1 MNWYKH
7 SLRTDTGE
15 GCLLR
20 GHLGGFLYHNEQDSH
35 SPKGQD
41 DRAQILPAPLDP
53 DQTCPVSASR
63 GFSPLSIS
71 NDLILV
77 DYSILV
83 LD

>member
-1 MNWYKH
+1 MNWYRH
-7 SLRTDTGE
+7 SLRLDTGE
-15 GCLLR
+15 GCVLR
-20 GHLGGFLYHNEQDSH
+20 GHLGVPLHNEQDSH
-35 SPKGQD
+35 SPEGKD

-71 NDLILV
+71 NGLIQA
-77 DYSILV
+77 DDSILV